1 MSKEIVINVKDHPR
15 YTSRMIKET
24 KQLLLQGETEK
35 DLLEFGYKL
44 EWIKKAKGEK

>member
-1 MSKEIVINVKDHPR
+1 MSEGILIKVKDDPR
-15 YTSRMIKET
+15 YTERMVQET

-35 DLLEFGYKL
+35 ELLKFGYKL